1 MATTGEKIKLVICL
15 HNQRQTIQSLL
26 HMYRDKMKK
35 TGLTPYDKRKIRRL
49 EKSCQEIESQLK
61 TLLPPDRSISN
72 F

>member
-1 MATTGEKIKLVICL
+1 MATTGEKIRLVICL

-49 EKSCQEIESQLK
+49 EKNLSR
-61 TLLPPDRSISN
+61 T
-72 F
+72 